1 MPCISDLSCARSNKG
16 STFAK
21 IREVPQQARRTL
33 QEMKT
38 TILTLG
44 VALVLTA
51 GGWLRAQESEET
63 AAGTASGS
71 EESKTAMVEQ
81 CRHMCAIQFNPE
93 SPGSLLAW
101 KQELNLTD
109 DQAASLKTVE
119 EKATA
124 DAKALL
130 SAEQLAKLQELAKKM
145 KPQSMM
151 QFMQGICM
159 VRA

>member
-1 MPCISDLSCARSNKG
+1 
-16 STFAK
+16 
-21 IREVPQQARRTL
+21 
-33 QEMKT
+33 MKT

-44 VALVLTA
+44 AALLLTG
-51 GGWLRAQESEET
+51 GGWLRAQVSDET

-81 CRHMCAIQFNPE
+81 CRHMCAIQFSPE

-130 SAEQLAKLQELAKKM
+130 SADQLTKLQELAKNM

-151 QFMQGICM
+151 QFMQGMMHGKGMMQGKGMMRGMKDKTADAMPMCCSPM
-159 VRA
+159 H